1 VKFGGAECESFT
13 FTRGQVIL
21 DELKDRK
28 TRPGATTP
36 QTSKTEL
43 SAMVLPFAFRSGLR
57 QALSAALG
65 LVLAHSAL
73 AQVLDRSIQAEEQ
86 IARDAARVQDRI
98 DQVVDE
104 TDSLESEFRVVL
116 AEIESLRIYNDMLQQ
131 TVNSQEVEI
140 DNIDRQLENL
150 EQTNRDVVPLMIE
163 MAETLPRLVE
173 ADVPFRVDERIERA
187 QALIDAL
194 DRADV
199 TTSEK
204 FRRILE
210 AYQSEIEL
218 GRTTEGFRGQLPDG
232 QRVDFLRIGRTL
244 LFYQS
249 LEGTETGWWNPN
261 SRSFERLEDRYRLP
275 VSDGLAIARNQVAP
289 DLVRLPVPA
298 PTKAEQ

>member
-1 VKFGGAECESFT
+1 
-13 FTRGQVIL
+13 
-21 DELKDRK
+21 
-28 TRPGATTP
+28 
-36 QTSKTEL
+36 
-43 SAMVLPFAFRSGLR
+43 MVLPFAFRSGLR
-57 QALSAALG
+57 QALSAVLG

-73 AQVLDRSIQAEEQ
+73 AQVLDKSIQAEEQ
-86 IARDAARVQDRI
+86 IARDAARVQARI

-218 GRTTEGFRGQLPDG
+218 GRTTEGFRGELPDG